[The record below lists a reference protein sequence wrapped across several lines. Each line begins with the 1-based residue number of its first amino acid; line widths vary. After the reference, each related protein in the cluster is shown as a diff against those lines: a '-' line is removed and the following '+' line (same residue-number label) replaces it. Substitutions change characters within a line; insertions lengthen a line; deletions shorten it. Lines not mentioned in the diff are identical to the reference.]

1 MILLEKNGNSIGS
14 YAPDFE
20 LRGVDDQ
27 AHHLAR
33 YEKFRAVGIVFMC
46 NHRPDVWLN
55 LD

>member
-20 LRGVDDQ
+20 LQGVDDQ

-33 YEKFRAVGIVFMC
+33 YARKVPAVVSYCAITALMC
-46 NHRPDVWLN
+46 G
-55 LD
+55 